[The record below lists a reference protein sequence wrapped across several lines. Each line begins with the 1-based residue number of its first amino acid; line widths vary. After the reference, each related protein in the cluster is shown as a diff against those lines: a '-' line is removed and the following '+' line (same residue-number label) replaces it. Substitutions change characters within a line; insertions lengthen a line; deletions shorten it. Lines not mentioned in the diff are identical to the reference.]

1 MFQQTFPF
9 AKPGLLGRIQRLQSS
24 EYEGYFSA
32 VDAAFRNGLVA
43 ATQKGRETCWY
54 ISVPLSDLWE
64 CSRG

>member
-43 ATQKGRETCWY
+43 ATQKGRETCW
-54 ISVPLSDLWE
+54 
-64 CSRG
+64 